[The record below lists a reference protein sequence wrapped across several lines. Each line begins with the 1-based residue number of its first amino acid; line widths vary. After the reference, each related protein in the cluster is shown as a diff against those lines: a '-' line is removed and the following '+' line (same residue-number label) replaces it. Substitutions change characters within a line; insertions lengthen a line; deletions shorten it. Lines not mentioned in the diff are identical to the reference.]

1 MKNKDILNK
10 LKLEVE
16 HSMPQDVLEKAK
28 QVPVE
33 KDLSPIY
40 EQLTQADGTM
50 AKSSVRVI
58 SLTSAVTFLF
68 FMMMVAFMPV
78 LFSII
83 NPKPVI
89 VSKVGIEINPSI
101 EMLLDEE
108 DKVVLCIA
116 NNRHAELLLKG
127 EELKGLYY
135 SNAIEKIITLATQT
149 GYIKADA
156 EDQDIENAVLVTSSS
171 EDNKKQTELLNT
183 IKSKIKDFYI
193 ANQIYGVV
201 LTDFDSKED
210 LVDTVLK
217 LNPNYTPDQ
226 KESFMKYSI
235 RELNTLIHDKYI
247 HLKHRFRN
255 DFNLEVVNQKVNQV
269 QSTYFAEVQQIEKA
283 LKELNKKYDNFE
295 VNWANE
301 NELINQKIADW
312 REDIAS
318 MVEEMKTATE
328 QRKAELQA
336 KIETLQSYIANELD
350 NLEKRIN
357 NKAFFDFYKSELIK
371 KINNYKSQLTLKHS
385 EYLSTIDQKLTE
397 TRQTIFGVVN
407 DIERYKTEAINRNKK
422 AYDDH
427 FNSLGDYNTFYTK
440 FVDWTVNHSQ
450 TVNVLKQNWETRKV
464 EWEQKYTEYVP
475 F

>member
-1 MKNKDILNK
+1 
-10 LKLEVE
+10 
-16 HSMPQDVLEKAK
+16 
-28 QVPVE
+28 
-33 KDLSPIY
+33 
-40 EQLTQADGTM
+40 
-50 AKSSVRVI
+50 
-58 SLTSAVTFLF
+58 
-68 FMMMVAFMPV
+68 
-78 LFSII
+78 
-83 NPKPVI
+83 
-89 VSKVGIEINPSI
+89 
-101 EMLLDEE
+101 
-108 DKVVLCIA
+108 
-116 NNRHAELLLKG
+116 
-127 EELKGLYY
+127 
-135 SNAIEKIITLATQT
+135 
-149 GYIKADA
+149 
-156 EDQDIENAVLVTSSS
+156 
-171 EDNKKQTELLNT
+171 
-183 IKSKIKDFYI
+183 
-193 ANQIYGVV
+193 
-201 LTDFDSKED
+201 
-210 LVDTVLK
+210 
-217 LNPNYTPDQ
+217 
-226 KESFMKYSI
+226 MKYSI

-269 QSTYFAEVQQIEKA
+269 QSTYFAEVQQIEKT

-295 VNWANE
+295 ANWANE

-312 REDIAS
+312 RESVAS
-318 MVEEMKTATE
+318 MVEEKKTATE

-336 KIETLQSYIANELD
+336 EIETLQSYIANELD

-357 NKAFFDFYKSELIK
+357 NKAFFDFYKNELVK

-397 TRQTIFGVVN
+397 TRQAIFGVVN